1 MDIIEGIVI
10 KEAKTQA
17 DYLAF
22 VKFPFTLYKGNSNW
36 VPPLIKDEIET
47 IDPALNPVYQNSDAS
62 FFLAYQGTKIV
73 GRIAAIV
80 NWIEV
85 HQIKKSKVRFGWFD
99 VIDDVR
105 ITKLLINRVI
115 TFGKEHNLKNIEG
128 PLGFSNLDKAGMLI
142 EGFEER
148 NTMITLY
155 NHPYY
160 YEHLLELGF
169 DKAAKWV
176 EYEIKIADF
185 ESSPEKVKR
194 FSKLVMERYNL
205 TLLNFKNRKEIL
217 PFVDQMF
224 ELLDKTYDK
233 LQSYVT
239 VQNYQIE
246 NYKKR
251 FLKFVNPDFIKCI
264 IDAHGKLVCFS
275 IIMPSFTEALTKING
290 KLTLFNSYHILK
302 AMYFN
307 KRASFYLIGVRPDYQ
322 NKGIPAII
330 FNEMQK
336 LFNKQGINIVETN
349 PELEENT
356 AIQKLWKNYEHR
368 LHKRRATFNK
378 KI

>member
-1 MDIIEGIVI
+1 MIKDIVI
-10 KEAKTQA
+10 KEAKTKA
-17 DYLAF
+17 EYLAF
-22 VKFPFTLYKGNSNW
+22 VKFPYSLYKENPNW
-36 VPPLIKDEIET
+36 VPPLINDEIET
-47 IDPALNPVYQNSDAS
+47 IDPDLNPVYQNANAS
-62 FFLAYQGTKIV
+62 FFLAYQDEKIV

-85 HQIKKSKVRFGWFD
+85 KEIKKSKVRFGWFD
-99 VIDDVR
+99 VIDNINV
-105 ITKLLINRVI
+105 TKSLIDCVI
-115 TFGKEHNLKNIEG
+115 KFGKDHNLESVEG
-128 PLGFSNLDKAGMLI
+128 PLGFSNLDKAGLLI
-142 EGFEER
+142 KGYEEQ

-160 YEHLLELGF
+160 SEHLKKLGF
-169 DKAAKWV
+169 NEAAKWV
-176 EYEIKIADF
+176 EYEIKIDDF

-194 FSKLVMERYNL
+194 FSKLIMERYNL
-205 TLLNFKNRKEIL
+205 TLLNFKNRKAII
-217 PFVDQMF
+217 PYVDQMF
-224 ELLDKTYDK
+224 ELLDKTYNK
-233 LQSYVT
+233 LQSYVPI
-239 VQNYQIE
+239 QDYQIE

-251 FLKFVNPDFIKCI
+251 FLKFINPDFIKCI
-264 IDAHGKLVCFS
+264 IDQQGKLICFS
-275 IIMPSFTEALTKING
+275 ITMPSFTEALKKVNG
-290 KLTLFNSYHILK
+290 KLTLFNSIHILK

-322 NKGIPAII
+322 NKGITAII

-336 LFNKQGINIVETN
+336 LFNKQNINIVETN

>member
-1 MDIIEGIVI
+1 MIKNIVI
-10 KEAKTQA
+10 KEAKTQEE
-17 DYLAF
+17 LHAF
-22 VKFPFTLYKGNSNW
+22 VKFPFTLYKDNPYW

-47 IDPALNPVYQNSDAS
+47 IDPNLNPVYQNADARL
-62 FFLAYQGTKIV
+62 FLAYYKEKVV

-85 HQIKKSKVRFGWFD
+85 NEIKKSKVRFGWFD
-99 VIDDVR
+99 IIDNIEV
-105 ITKLLINRVI
+105 TKLLIDKVI
-115 TFGKEHNLKNIEG
+115 EFGQKHNLKSIEG
-128 PLGFSNLDKAGMLI
+128 PLGFSNLDKAGLLI
-142 EGFEER
+142 EGFKER
-148 NTMITLY
+148 NTLITLY

-160 YEHLLELGF
+160 VEHLKKLDFNE
-169 DKAAKWV
+169 AARWV
-176 EYEIKIADF
+176 EYEIKIDDF

-194 FSKLVMERYNL
+194 FSKLIMERYNL
-205 TLLNFKNRKEIL
+205 TLLNFKNRSEIL
-217 PFVDQMF
+217 PYVDQMF
-224 ELLDKTYDK
+224 DLLDKTYNS
-233 LQSYVT
+233 LQTYIPI
-239 VQNYQIE
+239 QDYQIE

-264 IDAHGKLVCFS
+264 IDNEGKLICFS
-275 IIMPSFTEALTKING
+275 ITMPSFTKALKSING
-290 KLTLFNSYHILK
+290 KLTFLNSYHILK

-307 KRASFYLIGVRPDYQ
+307 DRASFYLIGIRPDYQ

-336 LFNKQGINIVETN
+336 LFNKQKITIVETN

>member
-1 MDIIEGIVI
+1 MIKNIVI
-10 KEAKTQA
+10 KEAKTQEE
-17 DYLAF
+17 LHAF
-22 VKFPFTLYKGNSNW
+22 VKFPFTLYKDNPYW

-47 IDPALNPVYQNSDAS
+47 IDPNLNPVYQNADARL
-62 FFLAYQGTKIV
+62 FLAYYKEKVV

-85 HQIKKSKVRFGWFD
+85 NEIKKSKVRFGWFD
-99 VIDDVR
+99 TIDNIEV
-105 ITKLLINRVI
+105 TKLLIDKVI
-115 TFGKEHNLKNIEG
+115 EFGQKHNLKSIEG
-128 PLGFSNLDKAGMLI
+128 PLGFSNLDKAGLLI
-142 EGFEER
+142 EGFKER
-148 NTMITLY
+148 NTLITLY

-160 YEHLLELGF
+160 IEHLKKLDFNE
-169 DKAAKWV
+169 AARWV
-176 EYEIKIADF
+176 EYEIKIDDF

-194 FSKLVMERYNL
+194 FSKLIMERYNL
-205 TLLNFKNRKEIL
+205 TLLNFKNRSEIL
-217 PFVDQMF
+217 PYVDQMF
-224 ELLDKTYDK
+224 DLLDKTYNS
-233 LQSYVT
+233 LQTYIPI
-239 VQNYQIE
+239 QDYQIE

-264 IDAHGKLVCFS
+264 IDNEGKLICFS
-275 IIMPSFTEALTKING
+275 ITMPSFTKALKSING
-290 KLTLFNSYHILK
+290 KLTFLNSYHILK

-307 KRASFYLIGVRPDYQ
+307 DRASFYLIGIRPDYQ

-336 LFNKQGINIVETN
+336 LFNKQKITIVETN

>member
-1 MDIIEGIVI
+1 MIKDIVI
-10 KEAKTQA
+10 KEAKTKA
-17 DYLAF
+17 EYLAF
-22 VKFPFTLYKGNSNW
+22 VKFPYSLYKENPNW
-36 VPPLIKDEIET
+36 VPPLINDEIET
-47 IDPALNPVYQNSDAS
+47 IDPDLNPVYQNANAS
-62 FFLAYQGTKIV
+62 FFLAYQDEKIV

-85 HQIKKSKVRFGWFD
+85 KEIKKSKVRFGWFD
-99 VIDDVR
+99 VIDNIDV
-105 ITKLLINRVI
+105 TKSLIDCVI
-115 TFGKEHNLKNIEG
+115 KFGKDQNLESIEG
-128 PLGFSNLDKAGMLI
+128 PLGFSNLDKAGLLI
-142 EGFEER
+142 KGYEEQ

-160 YEHLLELGF
+160 SEHLKKLGF
-169 DKAAKWV
+169 NEAAKWV
-176 EYEIKIADF
+176 EYEIKIDDF

-194 FSKLVMERYNL
+194 FSKLIMERYNL
-205 TLLNFKNRKEIL
+205 TLLNFKNRKAII
-217 PFVDQMF
+217 PYVDQMF

-233 LQSYVT
+233 LQSYVPI
-239 VQNYQIE
+239 QDYQIE

-264 IDAHGKLVCFS
+264 IDQQGKLICFS
-275 IIMPSFTEALTKING
+275 ITMPSFTEALKKVNG
-290 KLTLFNSYHILK
+290 KLTLFNSIHILK

-322 NKGIPAII
+322 NKGITAII

-336 LFNKQGINIVETN
+336 LFNKQNINIVETN

-368 LHKRRATFNK
+368 LHKRRATFSK

>member
-1 MDIIEGIVI
+1 MIKNIVI
-10 KEAKTQA
+10 KEAKTQEE
-17 DYLAF
+17 LHAF
-22 VKFPFTLYKGNSNW
+22 VKFPFTLYKDNPYW

-47 IDPALNPVYQNSDAS
+47 IDPNLNPVYQNADARL
-62 FFLAYQGTKIV
+62 FLAYYKEKVV

-85 HQIKKSKVRFGWFD
+85 NEIKKSKVRFGWFD
-99 VIDDVR
+99 TIDNIEV
-105 ITKLLINRVI
+105 TKLLIDKVI
-115 TFGKEHNLKNIEG
+115 EFGQEHNLKSIEG
-128 PLGFSNLDKAGMLI
+128 PLGFSNLDKAGLLI
-142 EGFEER
+142 EGFKER
-148 NTMITLY
+148 NTLITLY

-160 YEHLLELGF
+160 VEHLKKLDFNE
-169 DKAAKWV
+169 AARWV
-176 EYEIKIADF
+176 EYEIKIDDF

-194 FSKLVMERYNL
+194 FSKLVMERYKL
-205 TLLNFKNRKEIL
+205 TLLNFKNRSEIL
-217 PFVDQMF
+217 PYVDQMF
-224 ELLDKTYDK
+224 DLLDKTYNS
-233 LQSYVT
+233 LQTYVPI
-239 VQNYQIE
+239 QDYQIE

-264 IDAHGKLVCFS
+264 IDNDGKLICFS
-275 IIMPSFTEALTKING
+275 ITMPSFTKALKSING
-290 KLTLFNSYHILK
+290 KLTFLNSYHILK

-307 KRASFYLIGVRPDYQ
+307 ERASFYLIGIRPDYQ

-336 LFNKQGINIVETN
+336 LFNKKKITIVETN